1 MTIRLTCLLALALVS
16 PVLADD
22 LPFTK
27 GLSPTDF
34 AAAGLGKLTPEELS
48 ALDALVHAREA
59 GAVAVAK
66 DETTKQVTQVVRQ
79 QVKAEDQQQAVKQ
92 ASAGFLDRMK
102 VLLKPGTEIE
112 YSTLESAIV
121 PPFDG
126 YDPGS
131 VLTLEN
137 GQRWKVVDDSSDYR
151 RKVLT
156 PVPVKII
163 PGSMGSF
170 FMEITGSGRPKVKY
184 VGSMLAIPAATPAAH
199 P

>member
-1 MTIRLTCLLALALVS
+1 M
-16 PVLADD
+16 
-22 LPFTK
+22 
-27 GLSPTDF
+27 
-34 AAAGLGKLTPEELS
+34 
-48 ALDALVHAREA
+48 
-59 GAVAVAK
+59 AVAK

-156 PVPVKII
+156 PVPVKIV

-184 VGSMLAIPAATPAAH
+184 VGSMLAIPAATPAVH

>member
-1 MTIRLTCLLALALVS
+1 MTPRLTFLLAFALVS
-16 PVLADD
+16 PALADEP
-22 LPFTK
+22 PFTK
-27 GLSPTDF
+27 GLSPADF

-48 ALDALVHAREA
+48 TLDALVHAREA

-79 QVKAEDQQQAVKQ
+79 QVKAEDQQAAAKQ
-92 ASAGFLDRMK
+92 ASAGFMDRMK

-112 YSTLESAIV
+112 YSTLDSAIV

-131 VLTLEN
+131 VLTLVN

-156 PVPVKII
+156 PVPVKIV
-163 PGSMGSF
+163 PGSLGSF
-170 FMEITGSGRPKVKY
+170 FMQITGSGRPKVKY
-184 VGSMLAIPAATPAAH
+184 VGSMLVIPAATPAAH

>member
-1 MTIRLTCLLALALVS
+1 MTTRLTCLLALAFVS

-22 LPFTK
+22 TPFTK
-27 GLSPTDF
+27 GLSPADF
-34 AAAGLGKLTPEELS
+34 AAAGLGKLTPEELA
-48 ALDALVHAREA
+48 ALDALVQARES

-66 DETTKQVTQVVRQ
+66 DETTKQVTQAVRRE
-79 QVKAEDQQQAVKQ
+79 VKAEDKQEAQKQ
-92 ASAGFLDRMK
+92 APAGFLDRMK

-131 VLTLEN
+131 VLTLVN
-137 GQRWKVVDDSSDYR
+137 GQRWKVVDGSSDYR
-151 RKVLT
+151 KKVLT

-163 PGSMGSF
+163 PGSMGGF
-170 FMEITGSGRPKVKY
+170 FMQIAGSGRPKVKY
-184 VGSMLAIPAATPAAH
+184 VGSELAIPAATPAPH